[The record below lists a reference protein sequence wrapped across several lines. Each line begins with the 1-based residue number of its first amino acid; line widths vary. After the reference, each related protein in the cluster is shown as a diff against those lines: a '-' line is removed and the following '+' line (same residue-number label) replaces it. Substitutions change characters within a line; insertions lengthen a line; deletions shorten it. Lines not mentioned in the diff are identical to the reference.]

1 MPNYIPTSTMDGK
14 NNNVPAATEGHQP
27 EKAVINGGAKIKEKS
42 LLEKARD
49 QFIYEDGKSILE
61 TFVLDIT
68 VPALKNTIMSGAT
81 NALDMFLF
89 GGNRQNNGGYY
100 YGGNHYYGSNNYYSM
115 NTRSNA
121 RQYYS
126 NNYQSNSYQ
135 TQNPAKTS
143 YGYDFTQVRYMDGED
158 PISHTFM
165 TGRQRAGI
173 VRDKIQEGIQEFS
186 KDYWISRTGMSEN
199 EYASCRN
206 KMMDLGLIVNL
217 SNPDGVNTR
226 RPGLFRFTIATQPQI
241 FTAEEKKVKLPVLS
255 SEIVIL
261 PSQTWQEVIVYTQG
275 SR

>member
-14 NNNVPAATEGHQP
+14 NNNVPAATEGRQP

-61 TFVLDIT
+61 TFVLDIA

-100 YGGNHYYGSNNYYSM
+100 YGGNHYYGSNNYYPM

-126 NNYQSNSYQ
+126 NNYQNNTYQ

-143 YGYDFTQVRYMDGED
+143 YGYDFTQVRYIDGED

-173 VRDKIQEGIQEFS
+173 VRDKMCEVLMQYPVVTVAQYLEFS
-186 KDYWISRTGMSEN
+186 GLVSDWTDNYYGWTTMDNVQIRSFGKECWLELPRPMNIS
-199 EYASCRN
+199 
-206 KMMDLGLIVNL
+206 D
-217 SNPDGVNTR
+217 
-226 RPGLFRFTIATQPQI
+226 Q
-241 FTAEEKKVKLPVLS
+241 
-255 SEIVIL
+255 
-261 PSQTWQEVIVYTQG
+261 
-275 SR
+275 